1 MVEHPLAF
9 EFSKT
14 RTICDAFDEA
24 WAFLQGL
31 GSRVEN
37 DGMMARLTAFNRPES
52 LRRTSTSSRSSNAR
66 RIGASGK
73 RALRRSL
80 AFNCGISIFLI
91 HLRVTG

>member
-37 DGMMARLTAFNRPES
+37 DGMMARLKAFNRPES

-73 RALRRSL
+73 AGFAPIPGFQLRYNLFS
-80 AFNCGISIFLI
+80 
-91 HLRVTG
+91 